1 MVYLHGTSAEST
13 TGHCVIQEWTLRA
26 CSGDF
31 EISFEDASPTC
42 GMACLVGGC
51 VCGIPYYSPS
61 LTLTSHTFSPRHT
74 LTDWPPVLLLL
85 AHLLALAKRHTCC
98 SPILVLM
105 PKHLPRTVSVVKI
118 FSRQGA
124 RTAPLGAGREGDE
137 TQLGSCVD
145 CQRTN
150 GPQTRLIPMD
160 SQ

>member
-1 MVYLHGTSAEST
+1 MDSP
-13 TGHCVIQEWTLRA
+13 A

-74 LTDWPPVLLLL
+74 LTGWPPVLLLL
-85 AHLLALAKRHTCC
+85 ACASPCSGQKAHMLFTHPGPDAKTSAAHR
-98 SPILVLM
+98 
-105 PKHLPRTVSVVKI
+105 VSGQNI
-118 FSRQGA
+118 FKAGCTHSHS
-124 RTAPLGAGREGDE
+124 AGREGDE

-150 GPQTRLIPMD
+150 GPQTSLIPMD
-160 SQ
+160 AQ